1 MQSKLFIALLVL
13 AALVAVARVYLTVR
27 RVRQNQSE
35 DWDERLVKNLRAQG
49 GDPFRPYEVDFFFD
63 LPDQGACEQVS
74 SLLEARGCSVDFRRV
89 DPERGDRYTLHALKS
104 QRISVPGMQETTR
117 EFAALAAQHGGRY
130 DGWAT
135 AGITRAGANSGDT
148 GGRRGESPR
157 GNRR

>member
-104 QRISVPGMQETTR
+104 QRISVPGMQESTR

-135 AGITRAGANSGDT
+135 AGITRAARRDDGGAGK
-148 GGRRGESPR
+148 RR
-157 GNRR
+157 